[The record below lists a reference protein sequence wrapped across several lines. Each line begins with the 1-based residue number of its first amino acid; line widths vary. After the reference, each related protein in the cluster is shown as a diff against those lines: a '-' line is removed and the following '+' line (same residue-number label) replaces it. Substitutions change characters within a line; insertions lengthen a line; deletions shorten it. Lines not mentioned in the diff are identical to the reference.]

1 MCVLGTMTGMFLLT
15 GTIGALGMMDDMY
28 EWYFERIQNF
38 RYEAM
43 LEADMSAKSA
53 DRLREDMDGEL
64 VMQTGI
70 EVASHANAVNAEKST
85 QVLTVI
91 EGRGLYNITDPDSD
105 VIPLPEGSV
114 AVTRRLAKKM
124 GLSVGDTIW
133 WHIYEQNDW
142 HESKIGA
149 INRTP
154 VVSGITMLR
163 KDYEA
168 EGCDYTPSLLCTDKV
183 LTGDEAD
190 GITAVY
196 RVEELRAAFEETMSI
211 VWVLIVVMVIFAVIL
226 IVAVLYNSG
235 SLSFHERIRELATL
249 RVLGLSDSRIRSLL
263 TIQNL
268 WLSVIGIILG
278 APLATPL
285 LEAMM
290 NSNGENFDMIAALKL
305 SDYMLGAACV
315 LILSVLVSFL
325 FAGRIR
331 KLDMV
336 GTLKGAE

>member
-1 MCVLGTMTGMFLLT
+1 
-15 GTIGALGMMDDMY
+15 
-28 EWYFERIQNF
+28 
-38 RYEAM
+38 
-43 LEADMSAKSA
+43 
-53 DRLREDMDGEL
+53 
-64 VMQTGI
+64 
-70 EVASHANAVNAEKST
+70 
-85 QVLTVI
+85 
-91 EGRGLYNITDPDSD
+91 
-105 VIPLPEGSV
+105 
-114 AVTRRLAKKM
+114 M

-133 WHIYEQNDW
+133 WHIYERNDW
-142 HESKIGA
+142 HSSKIGA

-163 KDYEA
+163 SDFEE
-168 EGCDYTPSLLCTDKV
+168 EGCDFTPTLLCSDKT

-196 RVEELRAAFEETMSI
+196 RVEELREAFEETMSI
-211 VWVLIVVMVIFAVIL
+211 IWVLIVVMVIFAVIL
-226 IVAVLYNSG
+226 IVAVLYDSG

-249 RVLGLSDSRIRSLL
+249 RVLGLSDSKIRSLL

-268 WLSVIGIILG
+268 WLSVIGIVLG

-290 NSNGENFDMIAALKL
+290 NSNGENFDMLAVLKP
-305 SDYMLGAACV
+305 SDYLLGAACV

-325 FAGRIR
+325 FSGRIR